1 MLSLK
6 ITFLLKDINGVEIDC
21 PCTCNSTSTCMG
33 ITIPANDPYS
43 GQTCYNTVKGCANKT
58 ASTQTCMDF
67 TSIYKKIYAI
77 IKLKILSFF
86 N

>member
-1 MLSLK
+1 
-6 ITFLLKDINGVEIDC
+6 
-21 PCTCNSTSTCMG
+21 MG
-33 ITIPANDPYS
+33 ITIPANDPYL
-43 GQTCYNTVKGCANKT
+43 GQNCYNTVKGCANKT
-58 ASTQTCMDF
+58 ISTQTCMNF